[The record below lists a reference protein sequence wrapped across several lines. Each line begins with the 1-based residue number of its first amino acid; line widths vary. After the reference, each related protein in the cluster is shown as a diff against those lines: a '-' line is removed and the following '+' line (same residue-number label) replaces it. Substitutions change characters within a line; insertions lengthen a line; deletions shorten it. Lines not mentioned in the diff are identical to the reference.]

1 VSVVGDQVAE
11 HEKIVETGT
20 ASGNGHKRLAT
31 PTTAVDV
38 VDDLP
43 AVIPL
48 ALAEIDVIESYLGKA
63 IDALLGPIAS
73 TPSKPEEA

>member
-43 AVIPL
+43 AVITPVPV
-48 ALAEIDVIESYLGKA
+48 EIDAIENYLAKA
-63 IDALLGPIAS
+63 IDALLS
-73 TPSKPEEA
+73 TFTANPSNPE

>member
-1 VSVVGDQVAE
+1 VAE

-43 AVIPL
+43 AVITPVPV
-48 ALAEIDVIESYLGKA
+48 EIDAIENYLAKA
-63 IDALLGPIAS
+63 IDALLS
-73 TPSKPEEA
+73 TFTANPSNPE